1 VKPGKPMIRVL
12 MLNNEFPPLGGGTG
26 SVNQALM
33 DRLAGTKRFEIDLIT
48 SAHGREPEQ
57 VSHADCIRIFKVPV
71 NNQNL
76 HHSTVRE
83 LSAYAYL
90 GWRKAVNLQR
100 ERPYD
105 VCLTWSTVPAG
116 WIARRLWKQFG
127 LTYLVRITG
136 PDIPGFEKRY
146 RLLYP
151 LIAPVIQRIW
161 RDAHAVVVKCAGEAR
176 MVRAVSPLIK
186 PVTIQNGVEMGA
198 FKPSCPP
205 QAGEPLRLVC
215 VGRLIKRKGQDR
227 LITAMTELKALG
239 VDVRLE
245 LVGTGDEETAYHK
258 LVRDKGLQDRV
269 VFAGYVPRDQI
280 ARHYSEAHVFVLPS
294 DNEGMSVS
302 TLEAMA
308 AGLPLVVSRTGGT
321 DELVDEGVNGFTFA
335 PDDVTGLVAAL
346 HRFASDPDAV
356 ARMGRASLAKVR
368 PFTWDHVAL
377 AYSRLFEKVVGLHS
391 TRQADVGS
399 VS

>member
-1 VKPGKPMIRVL
+1 MNPEKPMIRVL

-26 SVNQALM
+26 SVNQAVM
-33 DRLAGTKRFEIDLIT
+33 DRLAATKRFEIDLIT

-57 VSHADCIRIFKVPV
+57 VPYTDRIRIFKVPV
-71 NNQNL
+71 NNQNI

-116 WIARRLWKQFG
+116 WIAHRLRRQFG
-127 LTYLVRITG
+127 LPYLVRITG

-151 LIAPVIQRIW
+151 FIAPFIQRIW
-161 RDAHAVVVKCAGEAR
+161 RDAHEVVVKCEGEAR
-176 MVRAVSPLIK
+176 MVRAVSPLIQ
-186 PVTIQNGVEMGA
+186 PVMIQNGVEMRA
-198 FKPSCPP
+198 FNPSSPP
-205 QAGEPLRLVC
+205 QAGEPLRVVC

-227 LITAMTELKALG
+227 LFMAMAELKALG

-245 LVGTGDEETAYHK
+245 LVGTGDEEDAYRK
-258 LVRDKGLQDRV
+258 MVREKELQDHV
-269 VFAGYVPRDQI
+269 IFSGYVPRDQI
-280 ARHYSEAHVFVLPS
+280 ARHYSDAHVFVLPS

-308 AGLPLVVSRTGGT
+308 SGLPLVVSRTGGT
-321 DELVDEGVNGFTFA
+321 DELVDEGVNGIIFA
-335 PDDVTGLVAAL
+335 SDDVTGLINAL
-346 HRFASDPDAV
+346 HRLARDPDEV
-356 ARMGRASLAKVR
+356 ARMGRASLEKVR
-368 PFTWDHVAL
+368 QFTWEHAAM
-377 AYSRLFEKVVGLHS
+377 AYAGLLKNTIGIRS
-391 TRQADVGS
+391 TIQS
-399 VS
+399 EL

>member
-1 VKPGKPMIRVL
+1 MNPGKPMIRIL

-33 DRLAGTKRFEIDLIT
+33 DRLAGTKRFEIDLVT
-48 SAHGREPEQ
+48 SAHGRKPEQ
-57 VSHADCIRIFKVPV
+57 VSYTDHTRIFKVPV
-71 NNQNL
+71 NNQNI
-76 HHSTVRE
+76 HHSTARE

-90 GWRKAVNLQR
+90 GWRKALNLHR

-116 WIARRLWKQFG
+116 WIARRLWMHFD
-127 LTYLVRITG
+127 LPYVVRITG

-151 LIAPVIQRIW
+151 FLTPVIRKIW
-161 RDAHAVVVKCAGEAR
+161 RDADALVVKCAGEAR
-176 MVRAVSPLIK
+176 MVNAVSPLIK
-186 PVTIQNGVEMGA
+186 PVTIRNGVEMSA
-198 FKPSCPP
+198 FKPACPP
-205 QAGEPLRLVC
+205 KTGEPLRLVC

-227 LITAMTELKALG
+227 LIAAMAELKARG
-239 VDVRLE
+239 IDARLE
-245 LVGTGDEETAYHK
+245 LVGTGDEEAAYK
-258 LVRDKGLQDRV
+258 RLVQKRGVQDCV
-269 VFAGYVPRDQI
+269 AFAGYVPREQI
-280 ARHYSEAHVFVLPS
+280 SRHYSNAHVFVLPS

-321 DELVDEGVNGFTFA
+321 DELVDEGVNGFTFE
-335 PDDVTGLVAAL
+335 PDDVTGLVAAI

-356 ARMGRASLAKVR
+356 ARMGGASLAKVR
-368 PFTWDHVAL
+368 SFTWDHVAL
-377 AYSRLFEKVVGLHS
+377 AYSRLFENVIGLRASRLAHIDS
-391 TRQADVGS
+391 ES
-399 VS
+399 

>member
-1 VKPGKPMIRVL
+1 MNPGSSMIRVL

-57 VSHADCIRIFKVPV
+57 VSYADGIRIFKVPV
-71 NNQNL
+71 NNRNL
-76 HHSTVRE
+76 HHSTARE

-90 GWRKAVNLQR
+90 GWRKALNLHR

-105 VCLTWSTVPAG
+105 VCMTWSTVPAG
-116 WIARRLWKQFG
+116 WIAHRLWKRFD
-127 LTYLVRITG
+127 LPYLVRITG

-151 LIAPVIQRIW
+151 FIAPAIRRIW
-161 RDAHAVVVKCAGEAR
+161 RDSNTVVVKCAGEAR
-176 MVRAVSPLIK
+176 MVREVSPLIK
-186 PVTIQNGVEMGA
+186 PVTIQNGVEMSA

-215 VGRLIKRKGQDR
+215 VGRLIRRKGQDR
-227 LITAMTELKALG
+227 LIAAMADLKALG

-245 LVGTGDEETAYHK
+245 LVGTGDEEAVYQS
-258 LVRDKGLQDRV
+258 LVQKRGLQGCV
-269 VFAGYVPRDQI
+269 AFAGYVPREQI
-280 ARHYSEAHVFVLPS
+280 ARHYAEAHVFVLPS

-321 DELVDEGVNGFTFA
+321 DELVDEGVNGFTFVS
-335 PDDVTGLVAAL
+335 DDVAGLVAAL
-346 HRFASDPDAV
+346 HRLAGDPDMV
-356 ARMGRASLAKVR
+356 ARMGRASLEKVR
-368 PFTWDHVAL
+368 PFTWDYVAL
-377 AYSRLFEKVVGLHS
+377 AYSELLENVVGLRGRRH
-391 TRQADVGS
+391 ADAGLES
-399 VS
+399 